1 MTWENHLKPSEP
13 RSGMQKWANFRSG
26 EETSTYQVKINDED
40 FEMECLPVGLIEE
53 PEEDHDDENETEG
66 YMF

>member
-1 MTWENHLKPSEP
+1 
-13 RSGMQKWANFRSG
+13 MQKWANFRSG
-26 EETSTYQVKINDED
+26 EETSTYQVKINNED

-53 PEEDHDDENETEG
+53 PEEDHDDENETEV